1 MLLVGA
7 DGHTLVLS
15 GRWKIE
21 SCFSLDVSSSNAFC
35 SMENSKKKKVV
46 FNYISVLSIL
56 SSVASWVFK
65 IFLCRERAGAESI
78 IQMLNKWLFYRVV
91 LQNVTTAQTGRLP
104 WLCGK
109 ELPELPWNPQV
120 RIRRASW
127 RAAEHSH
134 PSSCLS
140 LRSLHSLRLGTTQQW
155 QQAEGGDLT
164 SHTCTSADA
173 SQAESPGVLRRE
185 AFQVQTHTVPSRMR
199 RWRAPQWWV
208 LVWPHWYS
216 PFYQYYKAGG
226 GGEALI

>member
-1 MLLVGA
+1 MPSV
-7 DGHTLVLS
+7 V
-15 GRWKIE
+15 WKIKKK
-21 SCFSLDVSSSNAFC
+21 SCFQLYFSSLHTFFIGLMNVQNFSLQREGRCRIYYTNAEQVVILQSGSSECYHGPDSQA
-35 SMENSKKKKVV
+35 
-46 FNYISVLSIL
+46 LL
-56 SSVASWVFK
+56 TVA
-65 IFLCRERAGAESI
+65 
-78 IQMLNKWLFYRVV
+78 
-91 LQNVTTAQTGRLP
+91 
-104 WLCGK
+104 

-120 RIRRASW
+120 RIRWASW

-134 PSSCLS
+134 PSSRLS

-164 SHTCTSADA
+164 SHTCTSARA
-173 SQAESPGVLRRE
+173 SQAESPGVLRWE